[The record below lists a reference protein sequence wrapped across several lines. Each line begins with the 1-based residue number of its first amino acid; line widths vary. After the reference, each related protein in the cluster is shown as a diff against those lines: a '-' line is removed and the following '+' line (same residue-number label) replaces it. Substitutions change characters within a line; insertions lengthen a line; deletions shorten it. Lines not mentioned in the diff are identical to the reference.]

1 MLCDI
6 RHTVHPVATHISMP
20 TLSAIVCGW
29 WDGNR
34 NHDRTHN
41 LPHCITAHHP
51 NTYTVSPWLPI
62 SVTTPTH
69 QPHTTST
76 HVPSFNWIHAPGHFP
91 PRKTETAR
99 HHKHRTANNPPPHLM
114 DTYLR
119 TRLRQ

>member
-41 LPHCITAHHP
+41 PPHCITAHHP
-51 NTYTVSPWLPI
+51 NTYTAVE
-62 SVTTPTH
+62 SVATH
-69 QPHTTST
+69 KCYHAHTST
-76 HVPSFNWIHAPGHFP
+76 THNVYTCTKF
-91 PRKTETAR
+91 
-99 HHKHRTANNPPPHLM
+99 
-114 DTYLR
+114 
-119 TRLRQ
+119 